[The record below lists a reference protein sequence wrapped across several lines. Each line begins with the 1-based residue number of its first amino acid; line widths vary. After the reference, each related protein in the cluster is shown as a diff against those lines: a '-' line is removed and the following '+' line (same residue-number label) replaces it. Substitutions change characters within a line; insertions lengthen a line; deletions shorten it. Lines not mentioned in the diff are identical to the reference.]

1 MNRSTPP
8 AADPIGIVGLGRVG
22 SHAARQLRTGD
33 APLVIFDTDR
43 LQRERLLGALRPE
56 DRVGEPN
63 GWPARTV
70 ILATPAGDHA
80 SAAAPL
86 VRSGVSVISVSD
98 DPFDVRGLLALNSEA
113 VAHGVSVV
121 AGAGLSPGYSCL
133 QAVHAAQ
140 HFAEIHELSVWT
152 TGTAGPACARRHHRA
167 LQQPGRVLIDG
178 RWAEK
183 RGGSGRDL
191 TWFPGE
197 LGARDCYRGALAE
210 PILLHRL
217 FSAARRISSRTSANR
232 RDALTR
238 PLPMLRR
245 PHADGGPGG
254 VRVEVRGLDFGGGYL
269 TEVRGTMAFPSVAAG
284 TVAAV
289 AALACH
295 TGSPPRGAMGLS
307 ELVNDPAP
315 MLAELHQRGLTA
327 ARFEGAD

>member
-1 MNRSTPP
+1 MTRSTPP

-22 SHAARQLRTGD
+22 SHAARQLRTSN
-33 APLVIFDTDR
+33 ASLVIFDIDR

-63 GWPARTV
+63 GGPARTV
-70 ILATPAGDHA
+70 ILATPAGEHT
-80 SAAAPL
+80 SAAASL
-86 VRSGVSVISVSD
+86 VRAGVSVISVSD
-98 DPFDVRGLLALNSEA
+98 DPSDVSGLLGLNDNA
-113 VAHGVSVV
+113 VEHGVSVV

-133 QAVHAAQ
+133 QAVHAARR
-140 HFAEIHELSVWT
+140 FTEVHELSVWT

-178 RWAEK
+178 RWVEK

-197 LGARDCYRGALAE
+197 LGSRDCYRGALAE
-210 PILLHRL
+210 PILLHRQ
-217 FSAARRISSRTSANR
+217 FSTANRISSRTSATR
-232 RDALTR
+232 RDVLTR

-254 VRVEVRGLDFGGGYL
+254 VRVEVRGLDFEGGYL
-269 TEVRGTMAFPSVAAG
+269 TEVRGTMALPSVAAG

-289 AALACH
+289 AALVVHAGH
-295 TGSPPRGAMGLS
+295 PHRGAMGLS
-307 ELVNDPAP
+307 ELVDDPAP
-315 MLAELHQRGLTA
+315 MLAELHKRGLTA